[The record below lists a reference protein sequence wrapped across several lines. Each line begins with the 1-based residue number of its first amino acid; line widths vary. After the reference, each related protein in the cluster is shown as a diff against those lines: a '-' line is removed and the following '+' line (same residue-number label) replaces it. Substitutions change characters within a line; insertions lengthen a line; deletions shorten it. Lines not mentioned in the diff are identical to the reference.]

1 MGKRVMK
8 AKSSS
13 TSLHRTNQWQSLVG
27 ELVEVRLHGALYR
40 RGLVDDAMPD
50 ASGIWIAQEAASL
63 REFIDA
69 GSGFEIWT
77 SLYPPSPLA
86 GTTSPRE

>member
-1 MGKRVMK
+1 ME
-8 AKSSS
+8 AKSTS
-13 TSLHRTNQWQSLVG
+13 TSLHRTDQWQSLVG
-27 ELVEVRLHGALYR
+27 EIVEVRLHGTLYR

-63 REFIDA
+63 REYISK

-77 SLYPPSPLA
+77 SLYPASPLA
-86 GTTSPRE
+86 GIMSSGE

>member
-1 MGKRVMK
+1 MK
-8 AKSSS
+8 AKSAS
-13 TSLHRTNQWQSLVG
+13 TSLYPTDQWQSLIG
-27 ELVEVRLHGALYR
+27 EMVEVRLDGALYR

-50 ASGIWIAQEAASL
+50 ASGLWIAQEAASM
-63 REFIDA
+63 REFIGA

-86 GTTSPRE
+86 GIISARE